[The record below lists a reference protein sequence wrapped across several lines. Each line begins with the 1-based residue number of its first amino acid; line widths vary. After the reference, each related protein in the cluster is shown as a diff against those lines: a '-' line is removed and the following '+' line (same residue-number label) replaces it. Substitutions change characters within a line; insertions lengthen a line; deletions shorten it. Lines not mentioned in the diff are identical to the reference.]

1 VTAAVAKAGARLP
14 LHHADPVDRV
24 LVAQAIEH
32 GLRVAT
38 RDAVFSLYGVSVLRV

>member
-1 VTAAVAKAGARLP
+1 LP
-14 LHHADPVDRV
+14 FHHADPFDRV

-38 RDAVFSLYGVSVLRV
+38 RDGVFGAYGVSVLKV